1 METITISFS
10 LPKDIADKAKVKAEE
25 TYKTR
30 SEYIKDL
37 IIADT
42 KQIELSL

>member
-1 METITISFS
+1 METIVISVS
-10 LPKDIADKAKVKAEE
+10 IPKDIADKATLKAEQ

-42 KQIELSL
+42 KQAELPL